1 MKVFMEEINMLHEN
15 FLKYKTTLRAKITSL
30 QTRIEAINQLSSFR
44 GKTADRA
51 KAILQ
56 SFMAS

>member
-1 MKVFMEEINMLHEN
+1 MEEINMLHEN

-44 GKTADRA
+44 G
-51 KAILQ
+51 
-56 SFMAS
+56 